1 MSTAY
6 LLAREGRSVIVID
19 DGAVGSGETHHTT
32 AHLSNALDDRYT
44 ELERMHG
51 PEGAKLAAASHTAA
65 IDCIRRIAAHEGI
78 DCDFELLDGYLVVPP
93 GASTDVLKREHD
105 AARRCGVAASLV
117 EDVPI
122 DSYRF
127 GQALRFP
134 DQGQFHPLRY
144 VNGLAVALERLGGHV
159 YGGTHAKAIE
169 GGKSPRVET
178 ALGVAITARA
188 IGVATNTPVNDR
200 VAIHI
205 KQAPYRTYAIGA
217 RVRRGSLPHLL
228 L

>member
-144 VNGLAVALERLGGHV
+144 VKGLAAALERLGGRV
-159 YGGTHAKAIE
+159 YGSTHAKARIRTTMCACRR
-169 GGKSPRVET
+169 SRT
-178 ALGVAITARA
+178 ATPTNISSSAARITRPDTRTT
-188 IGVATNTPVNDR
+188 TNSVS
-200 VAIHI
+200 
-205 KQAPYRTYAIGA
+205 
-217 RVRRGSLPHLL
+217 RGSKALSRADR
-228 L
+228 